1 MIMIYKCT
9 VMSIENIF
17 VITPKRA
24 LVCNILVVM
33 TMTIVSNAFDDS
45 DAIFNPSGIVF
56 SVLGSWVCTS
66 VIIEALFGKNPTIH
80 ELIFSLV
87 MGVLM
92 AVCII
97 YFIKSNIH

>member
-9 VMSIENIF
+9 VMSIKNIF

-24 LVCNILVVM
+24 LVCNILLVI
-33 TMTIVSNAFDDS
+33 TLTIVSKFD
-45 DAIFNPSGIVF
+45 PSGIVF

-66 VIIEALFGKNPTIH
+66 VIIEGLFGKNPTIR

-92 AVCII
+92 AVCMI